1 MASNSFRHAMGEKN
15 DTGNVYFPHYTYGH
29 RMVMASLFRR
39 PEHEPTGQT
48 VECEQDGSDADA
60 ESPCEE
66 DEGPQPPIQ
75 TKKGE

>member
-1 MASNSFRHAMGEKN
+1 MCKIFF
-15 DTGNVYFPHYTYGH
+15 FPL
-29 RMVMASLFRR
+29 AL
-39 PEHEPTGQT
+39 PGQT